1 MTKVFGLLAL
11 SVSLVFFTGCGA
23 SKPTGTLSG
32 TVTDKDG
39 NPVAAQISFKG
50 ETSTAS
56 AMSDP
61 TSGAYTLMDGM
72 SPNIVAGKY
81 QISVSQVSEEADPE
95 GTNYEALMAGGDTA
109 TPTKS
114 AIPAKYAGFSTSGLE
129 TTVTEGE
136 NTYDIKLE

>member
-11 SVSLVFFTGCGA
+11 SVSLVFLTGCGA

-114 AIPAKYAGFSTSGLE
+114 AIPA
-129 TTVTEGE
+129 
-136 NTYDIKLE
+136 